1 MHENSNCKDK
11 EMVGLNDRLPI
22 LDLSRAYAGIR
33 HEVSEALERVFDSQ
47 SFILGREVRTFEE
60 HVESYLELPEGS
72 AIGCA
77 SGTDALVLALMALDV
92 GPGDEVVTTS
102 YSFFATAGA
111 VVRLG
116 ARPVFADIDP
126 ATGNV
131 DLRDAERKITSR
143 TKVFLPVH
151 LFGQTVPLEEITA
164 LCAERGVTVVED
176 AAQAFGA
183 WRRVENRIERAG
195 VMGSVGCYSFFPT
208 KNLGGCGD
216 GGMVVTRDAERAE
229 RLRRLRV
236 HGEGRAY
243 VHEEVGLCSRLD
255 ALQAAVLDVKLPHLE
270 RWNTERR
277 LCADR
282 YRLFFESRG
291 LTGRVTLPHE
301 LDGNHH
307 IYHQYVVRVLDRDKM
322 MACLEERGLSTRV
335 YYPLPLH
342 LQPCFASL
350 GGRMGDCPE
359 AERLSR
365 EALALPIFPGL
376 EAEEQ
381 ERLVEAIAAFLG

>member
-1 MHENSNCKDK
+1 M
-11 EMVGLNDRLPI
+11 NDRLPI
-22 LDLSRAYAGIR
+22 LDLSRAYAEIR
-33 HEVSEALERVFDSQ
+33 DEVRGALERVFEAQ
-47 SFILGREVRTFEE
+47 SFVLGREVRAFEE

-77 SGTDALVLALMALDV
+77 SGTDALILALMALDV
-92 GPGDEVVTTS
+92 GPGDEVVTTP

-126 ATGNV
+126 VTGNI
-131 DLRDAERKITSR
+131 DLAEVERRLTPR
-143 TKVFLPVH
+143 TKAFLPVH
-151 LFGQTVPLEEITA
+151 LFGQTVPLEGISA
-164 LCAERGVTVVED
+164 LCAERGVAIVED

-183 WRRVENRIERAG
+183 WRRVENRIARAG
-195 VMGSVGCYSFFPT
+195 AVGDVGCYSFFPT

-216 GGMVVTRDAERAE
+216 GGMVVTRDAGRAE

-236 HGEGRAY
+236 HGEERTY
-243 VHEEVGLCSRLD
+243 FHEEVGLNSRLD

-270 RWNTERR
+270 RWNADRR

-282 YRLFFESRG
+282 YRLLFESRG
-291 LTGRVTLPHE
+291 LTDRVMLPEE
-301 LDGNHH
+301 LAGNHH
-307 IYHQYVVRVLDRDKM
+307 IYHQYVVRVPDRDRL
-322 MACLEERGLSTRV
+322 MAHLEGLGLTTRV

-342 LQPCFASL
+342 LQPCFAFL
-350 GGRMGDCPE
+350 GGRPGDCPQ
-359 AERLSR
+359 AERLSQ

-381 ERLVEAIAAFLG
+381 ERLVEAIAAFPA

>member
-1 MHENSNCKDK
+1 M
-11 EMVGLNDRLPI
+11 NDRLPI
-22 LDLSRAYAGIR
+22 LDLSRAYAEIR
-33 HEVSEALERVFDSQ
+33 DEVRGALERVFEAQ
-47 SFILGREVRTFEE
+47 SFILGREVRAFEE

-77 SGTDALVLALMALDV
+77 SGTDALILALMALDV
-92 GPGDEVVTTS
+92 GPGDEVVTTP

-126 ATGNV
+126 VTGNI
-131 DLRDAERKITSR
+131 DLAEVERRLTPR
-143 TKVFLPVH
+143 TKAFLPVH
-151 LFGQTVPLEEITA
+151 LFGQTVPLEGVSA
-164 LCAERGVTVVED
+164 LCAERGVAIVED

-183 WRRVENRIERAG
+183 WRRVENRIARAG
-195 VMGSVGCYSFFPT
+195 AVGDVGCYSFFPT

-216 GGMVVTRDAERAE
+216 GGMVVTRDAGRAE

-236 HGEGRAY
+236 HGEERTY
-243 VHEEVGLCSRLD
+243 FHEEVGLNSRLD

-270 RWNTERR
+270 RWNADRR

-282 YRLFFESRG
+282 YRLLFESRG
-291 LTGRVTLPHE
+291 LTDRVTLPEE
-301 LDGNHH
+301 LAGNHH
-307 IYHQYVVRVLDRDKM
+307 IYHQYVVRVPDRDRL
-322 MACLEERGLSTRV
+322 MAHLEGLGLTTRV

-342 LQPCFASL
+342 LQPCFAFL
-350 GGRMGDCPE
+350 GGRPGDCPQ
-359 AERLSR
+359 AERLSQ

-381 ERLVEAIAAFLG
+381 ERLVEAIAAFPA

>member
-1 MHENSNCKDK
+1 M
-11 EMVGLNDRLPI
+11 EMAFRC
-22 LDLSRAYAGIR
+22 
-33 HEVSEALERVFDSQ
+33 
-47 SFILGREVRTFEE
+47 
-60 HVESYLELPEGS
+60 S
-72 AIGCA
+72 AVGCA
-77 SGTDALVLALMALDV
+77 SGTDALVLGLMALDV
-92 GPGDEVVTTS
+92 GPGDEVVTTP

-151 LFGQTVPLEEITA
+151 LFGQTVPLEEIRG

-183 WRRVENRIERAG
+183 WRRVGDRIERAG
-195 VMGSVGCYSFFPT
+195 VMGSLGCYSFFPT

-277 LCADR
+277 LCAPR
-282 YRLFFESRG
+282 SIPRWRG
-291 LTGRVTLPHE
+291 KSTMRPAGPTPRTCWRIPSSAPRRRPSTSAGRS
-301 LDGNHH
+301 
-307 IYHQYVVRVLDRDKM
+307 
-322 MACLEERGLSTRV
+322 STTSGWSTPNRRR
-335 YYPLPLH
+335 
-342 LQPCFASL
+342 ARRS
-350 GGRMGDCPE
+350 
-359 AERLSR
+359 
-365 EALALPIFPGL
+365 
-376 EAEEQ
+376 
-381 ERLVEAIAAFLG
+381 AAAK